1 MKKARVKVERFTIR
15 SEVRIMKVRDL
26 IEELSY
32 LDQDRE
38 LLTVTWDR
46 HDMSRTTYNVIG
58 IAYQDAHIDDD
69 DYYNIEFETE
79 YLYNTRDD

>member
-1 MKKARVKVERFTIR
+1 
-15 SEVRIMKVRDL
+15 MKVRDL

-46 HDMSRTTYNVIG
+46 HDMLRTTYSVIG